1 MSSSNLMLYFGY
13 YLFSNISYFKNESRH
28 EVYEALSK
36 SDTPNIKVVKDVELF
51 KGLRFNVIRRTLEID
66 NRRVERDVVVFPES
80 VIILPVLT
88 SDRIILIKQYRAAI
102 NDYIYEVP
110 AGVVEKGELPKD
122 AARRELVEEIGYEP
136 GELIPLGYY
145 YPVPGY
151 STEKMHFFI
160 ARKLEYVGMRPEPY
174 EVITPTVV
182 NLSDALDMIKNNQI
196 VDLKTATLI
205 LYYANFFWKDSLGE
219 D

>member
-1 MSSSNLMLYFGY
+1 MR
-13 YLFSNISYFKNESRH
+13 KNS
-28 EVYEALSK
+28 VPYVK
-36 SDTPNIKVVKDVELF
+36 VIKDTELF
-51 KGLRFNVIRRTLEID
+51 RGLRFDVVRRLLEID
-66 NRRVERDVVVFPES
+66 NKHVERDIVVFPES

-88 SDRIILIKQYRAAI
+88 SDRIILIRQYRAAI

-110 AGVVEKGELPKD
+110 AGVVEENELPKE
-122 AARRELVEEIGYEP
+122 AARRELIEEIGYEP

-182 NLSDALDMIKNNQI
+182 NLADALDMIKNNQI
-196 VDLKTATLI
+196 VDLKTAMLI

>member
-1 MSSSNLMLYFGY
+1 M
-13 YLFSNISYFKNESRH
+13 
-28 EVYEALSK
+28 LSK

-122 AARRELVEEIGYEP
+122 AARRELIEEIGYEP

>member
-1 MSSSNLMLYFGY
+1 MVKEVKR
-13 YLFSNISYFKNESRH
+13 NIRI
-28 EVYEALSK
+28 LS
-36 SDTPNIKVVKDVELF
+36 DEILI
-51 KGLRFNVIRRTLEID
+51 KGLRFDVVRRKLLID
-66 NRRVERDVVVFPES
+66 DNIVQRDIVVFPES

-110 AGVVEKGELPKD
+110 AGVVEENELPKE
-122 AARRELVEEIGYEP
+122 AARRELIEEIGYEP
-136 GELIPLGYY
+136 GELISIGYY
-145 YPVPGY
+145 FPVPGY

-174 EVITPTVV
+174 EVITPIVV
-182 NLSDALDMIKNNQI
+182 SISDALEMIKNNQI
-196 VDLKTATLI
+196 TDLKTVALI
-205 LYYANFFWKDSLGE
+205 LYYANFFWKDTTGE